1 MALRLPT
8 AILAIAVTLLVSG
21 GRVPV
26 LAREAIVHAYWVP
39 SSSLQ
44 SPESIRRMV
53 ATAAANGFNTLFVP
67 VLGEAAGFDPLMEAI
82 DAARERGLRVH
93 AWLHVNMVSN
103 RAELQASRD
112 AVIYQHPEWLM
123 VPRDMAVE
131 LQAIDVRSPEYLGR
145 LTRWTRANADRV
157 DGLYLSP
164 LHEGAQA
171 FVAAMVADLVKR
183 YAIDGIHLD
192 DLRFPATDFDYSR
205 GALEAFRAHV
215 REGISAAE
223 LAKLDAVMAI
233 DPFAYPEL
241 RAEEW
246 RLFRQT
252 RLTALVTRLRSTARA
267 IRPDVFVSASVDS
280 DVVTAARESFQDWR
294 TWVDNG
300 FVDALCA
307 IGTGNEAAGS
317 AARLAEVRA
326 LAGSRPV
333 WVRD

>member
-1 MALRLPT
+1 MAACRAP
-8 AILAIAVTLLVSG
+8 AILVIAVFLLVSG

-44 SPESIRRMV
+44 SPDSIRRMV
-53 ATAAANGFNTLFVP
+53 ATAAANGFNTLFLP
-67 VLGEAAGFDPLMEAI
+67 VQAAAVGFDPLMEAI

-93 AWLHVNMVSN
+93 AWLHVNMVSS
-103 RAELQASRD
+103 RAELPASRD
-112 AVIYQHPEWLM
+112 SVIYQHPEWLM
-123 VPRDMAVE
+123 VPRELAVD

-171 FVAAMVADLVKR
+171 FVAAMVMDLVKR
-183 YAIDGIHLD
+183 YAVDGIHLD
-192 DLRFPATDFDYSR
+192 DVRFPATDFDYSR
-205 GALEAFRAHV
+205 EALDAFRAHV
-215 REGISAAE
+215 RDGVSAVE

-233 DPFAYPEL
+233 DPIAYPEM
-241 RAEEW
+241 RADEW

-252 RLTALVTRLRSTARA
+252 RLTALVTRLRSTARS
-267 IRPDVFVSASVDS
+267 IRSDVLVSASVES
-280 DVVTAARESFQDWR
+280 DVVMAARDSFQDWR

-307 IGTGNEAAGS
+307 VGES
-317 AARLAEVRA
+317 AARLADVRA